1 MQKILK
7 WNLVVLLIA
16 IIFITNISDY
26 SIIEDINHG
35 VEKEMVISS
44 IGIKR
49 KDFLKGIGKPIDSW

>member
-7 WNLVVLLIA
+7 WNLLVLLIA

-26 SIIEDINHG
+26 SIIEDINHS
-35 VEKEMVISS
+35 VEKEMVILS

-49 KDFLKGIGKPIDSW
+49 KDFLKEIGKPTDSW

>member
-7 WNLVVLLIA
+7 WNLLVLLIA

-35 VEKEMVISS
+35 VEKEMVILS

-49 KDFLKGIGKPIDSW
+49 KDFLKEIGKPADSW